1 MIIRIGIGTV
11 KFVIRIPCII
21 IAGKTLLINASVIDF
36 ASILYY
42 LRFKFDDS
50 IEQPIIRQKKSIVSI
65 AAHI

>member
-1 MIIRIGIGTV
+1 MLRVCLLAGIDNLKIDIMIT
-11 KFVIRIPCII
+11 
-21 IAGKTLLINASVIDF
+21 GKTLLINASVIDF

-42 LRFKFDDS
+42 LRFKFDDN